1 MTDWRTRFSL
11 LFLGV
16 LLGGALFGPHLVK
29 LYNGASFDGQ
39 SLLEGLQN
47 PSTTHP
53 LGTDLLGR
61 DVLSRVLYGSRISL
75 TVGFVAT
82 LISTVIGVFYGAIA
96 GYLGGRIDDVMMRV
110 VDVLY
115 CLPDIMLV
123 VILMA
128 LFERSM
134 LLLFVALG
142 AVSWLTVARI
152 VRGQVLSLKQ
162 EPFVEAAHAMGSS
175 RFRILGRHII
185 PNAMGTVIAYA
196 TLTVPSVI
204 LDEAFLSFLGL
215 GIQPPTPSWGVLAS
229 EGAQAISVHPIL
241 LIAPAMVMALTLLAL
256 SFVGETLQSR
266 FERVAGRG
274 AYR

>member
-1 MTDWRTRFSL
+1 MTDRRARLSL
-11 LFLGV
+11 LFLAV
-16 LLGGALFGPHLVK
+16 LAGGAVFGPQLVR
-29 LYNGASFDGQ
+29 LYNGATFDAQ
-39 SLLEGLQN
+39 SLLDGLQN
-47 PSTTHP
+47 PSASHP

-61 DVLSRVLYGSRISL
+61 DVLSRILYGSRISL
-75 TVGFVAT
+75 TVGLVAT
-82 LISTVIGVFYGAIA
+82 LISSVIGVCYGALA

-110 VDVLY
+110 VDILY

-128 LFERSM
+128 LFDRSLM
-134 LLLFVALG
+134 LLLVALG
-142 AVSWLTVARI
+142 AVSWLTMARI

-162 EPFVEAAHAMGSS
+162 ELYVEAARAMGAP
-175 RFRILGRHII
+175 RLRVLARHIV

-215 GIQPPTPSWGVLAS
+215 GVQPPTPSWGVLAS

-241 LIAPAMVMALTLLAL
+241 LIAPAAVMALTLLAL
-256 SFVGETLQSR
+256 SFVGRTLQER
-266 FERVAGRG
+266 FEGN
-274 AYR
+274 